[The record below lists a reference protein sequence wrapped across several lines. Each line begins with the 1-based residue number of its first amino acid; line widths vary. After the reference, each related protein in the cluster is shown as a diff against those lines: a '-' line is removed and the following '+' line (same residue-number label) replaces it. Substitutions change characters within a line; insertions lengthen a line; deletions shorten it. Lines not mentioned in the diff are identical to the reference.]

1 MKYKYQL
8 ILLGTLRDITE
19 DISKLFFEKIKELKL
34 LEEAFLIIKEGNFE
48 VDYKGN
54 QPAFAIYFGDES
66 GKFQNLDIIQRLI
79 KDGRMI
85 LPIFYEKESFSKHI
99 PEVLSNQNG
108 LLYSRNAD
116 IKIVNLTLEAFEL
129 LRNSRKVFLSYR
141 RSESS
146 SVAIQL
152 YEALERNNFDV
163 FLDTHSIKQGEPF
176 QDELWH
182 RMTDCDV
189 IVLLNT
195 KGFLESRWCK
205 EELAEAGAKQIG
217 IVQLIWPGHKPEST
231 SEVSFTT
238 QLSNIHFNLGIYD
251 DKENAKLTED
261 FVQNLICQVE
271 SVRARNL
278 RSRQD
283 NLITEFTKI
292 GAKHGKILN
301 LQPQRFI
308 TEYLGENRRRIF
320 IPLVGIPQSI
330 NCNQSAELKKEI
342 KEYDIES
349 IHLIYDDIRIRN
361 KWIQHLDWLNEYLEV
376 KTLKKQGFD
385 LWLQKN

>member
-1 MKYKYQL
+1 
-8 ILLGTLRDITE
+8 
-19 DISKLFFEKIKELKL
+19 
-34 LEEAFLIIKEGNFE
+34 
-48 VDYKGN
+48 
-54 QPAFAIYFGDES
+54 
-66 GKFQNLDIIQRLI
+66 
-79 KDGRMI
+79 MI
-85 LPIFYEKESFSKHI
+85 LPIFYEKESFSKQI
-99 PEVLSNQNG
+99 PEALSNQNG
-108 LLYSRNAD
+108 LLFDRTSD
-116 IKIVNLTLEAFEL
+116 VKIVNLALEAFEL

-195 KGFLESRWCK
+195 KGFLDSRWCK
-205 EELAEAGAKQIG
+205 EEIAEAGAKQIG
-217 IVQLIWPGHKPEST
+217 IVQLIWPDHKPENT

-238 QLSNIHFNLGIYD
+238 QLLDIHFKLGIYD
-251 DKENAKLTED
+251 DKDNAKLRED
-261 FVQNLICQVE
+261 FVQDLIGQVE

-342 KEYDIES
+342 KEYAIES

-361 KWIQHLDWLNEYLEV
+361 KWIKHLDWLNDYLEV
-376 KTLKKQGFD
+376 KTLKKQSFD

>member
-1 MKYKYQL
+1 MRYKYQL
-8 ILLGTLRDITE
+8 ILLGTLGKEARQIE
-19 DISKLFFEKIKELKL
+19 MLFYKKVKELHL
-34 LEEAFLIIKEGNFE
+34 LEDAFKVINETNYE
-48 VDYKGN
+48 VDYKPN
-54 QPAFAIYFGDES
+54 QPAFTIYFGDINS
-66 GKFQNLDIIQRLI
+66 DFKNLKFIDDLLE
-79 KDGRMI
+79 DGRMV
-85 LPIFYEKESFSKHI
+85 LPIYYEKDSFKKHI
-99 PEVLSNQNG
+99 PDSLSNQNG
-108 LLYSRNAD
+108 LLYDASKD
-116 IKIVNLTLEAFEL
+116 IKIVNLALEAFEL
-129 LRNSRKVFLSYR
+129 LRSTRKVFISYK

-152 YEALERNNFDV
+152 YEALEKNNFDV

-195 KGFLESRWCK
+195 EGFLDSHWCK

-217 IVQLIWPGHKPEST
+217 IVQLVWPNHKLNS
-231 SEVSFTT
+231 SAHVSFPFLLTVDDFKS
-238 QLSNIHFNLGIYD
+238 QLYNDS
-251 DKENAKLTED
+251 DKSKLTDAFLMKLVE
-261 FVQNLICQVE
+261 QVE

-283 NLITEFTKI
+283 NLITEFTSL
-292 GAKHGKILN
+292 GKHLGKELS

-308 TEYLGENRRRIF
+308 TEDLGNNRRRIF

-342 KEYDIES
+342 KEFDIES
-349 IHLIYDDIRIRN
+349 IHLLYDDVRIRN
-361 KWIQHLDWLNEYLEV
+361 KWINHLDWLNDYLEV
-376 KTLKKQGFD
+376 KTIKKQEFES
-385 LWLQKN
+385 WLTKN